1 MNAEVSIVEPRQMVA
16 EIAPQSEMQALISVM
31 QQAIS
36 NPEIPIERMEKLLN
50 MTLDATER
58 MDKTRAKKA
67 YAAAMAQ
74 FKRNPPEI
82 VKDAHVR
89 YKTDKGVTEYD
100 HATLGKLCAAVIS
113 GLAAV
118 GISHD
123 WKFSKNG
130 HEITVTCVLTHEL
143 GHKEEFPSIPA
154 ISDTSGGKNAI
165 QAVQSTITYL
175 ERSTLFGATGL
186 AALAPPDRDGR
197 DTDEGDTTGFVT
209 AEQAAEIQKRLKE
222 IHADGPKS
230 LGNFLAWIKAENIER
245 IAAKNYKV
253 ALERIAE
260 KGKEI
265 AAGGGK

>member
-1 MNAEVSIVEPRQMVA
+1 MNAVVEHSERLPMQPH
-16 EIAPQSEMQALISVM
+16 APQSEMQALISVM

-74 FKRNPPEI
+74 FKRNPPQI

-89 YKTDKGVTEYD
+89 YETNSGVTEYD
-100 HATLGKLCAAVIS
+100 HATLGALCAAVIS

-123 WKFSKNG
+123 WKFSKTGN
-130 HEITVTCVLTHEL
+130 EITVTCVLTHEL

-154 ISDTSGGKNAI
+154 PPDTSGGKNGI
-165 QAVQSTITYL
+165 QAAQSTVTYL
-175 ERSTLFGATGL
+175 ERGTLFGATGL

-197 DTDEGDTTGFVT
+197 VPEDKTDVYITEV
-209 AEQAAEIQKRLKE
+209 QAANMQALLTEIN
-222 IHADGPKS
+222 ANVPM
-230 LGNFLAWIKAENIER
+230 FLQWIKAESIAKILASDYKEAMDAIE
-245 IAAKNYKV
+245 
-253 ALERIAE
+253 ERRRR
-260 KGKEI
+260 G
-265 AAGGGK
+265 